1 MKTIY
6 KGDDRYEKIKEQMD
20 LLSITDVTTERQVLN
35 GTIVWRMPFK
45 ARGNYI
51 EYGSFSTGYVRNQ
64 GNQCHSNW
72 QINKRVMGEYEY
84 YPDYKWCDKTNQ
96 SVKTGKFNRFQSKKC
111 VPIPIEIDRLEYMM
125 KYVIKNEFIK
135 RAGYDSITRVE
146 HINSMQ
152 ATEGYYKDKLKVHK
166 ENAEFNQKLYNK
178 YRDKFIIAKQDL
190 KFHEERAN
198 ELSKTVVE
206 YGIDNQVKDVQV
218 IIDGHKYK
226 VI

>member
-51 EYGSFSTGYVRNQ
+51 EYGAFTTGYVRNQ

-72 QINKRVMGEYEY
+72 QCNKRVEGEPRYFEL
-84 YPDYKWCDKTNQ
+84 PNGDYRKY
-96 SVKTGKFNRFQSKKC
+96 VGKVCKM
-111 VPIPIEIDRLEYMM
+111 IPIEIDRLEYMM

-135 RAGYDSITRVE
+135 RASYDSITRVE

-152 ATEGYYKDKLKVHK
+152 ATESYYKDKLKYAQ
-166 ENAEFNQKLYNK
+166 ENAEFHEKRATEYMNK
-178 YRDKFIIAKQDL
+178 F
-190 KFHEERAN
+190 AN
-198 ELSKTVVE
+198 VAPDGTKEVVL
-206 YGIDNQVKDVQV
+206 